1 MSPYWN
7 RTLMAIIAAAVVMG
21 LFTGCAATRTSIA
34 KRDLDVQTKMS
45 EAIFLEPVAPAQRT
59 VFVQVRNTSDRPSFD
74 IGPFVK
80 SAILAKGYQVTEN
93 PEIAHYKLQAQ
104 VLSVSKS
111 SPSAAEAAL
120 HDGFGATVMGAGT
133 GAISGAVIGGIAGG
147 RQGAAI
153 GAGVGGLLGGVIS
166 TIADSSVKDVTYV
179 AVTDVLISEKTK
191 QGVVGRR
198 NLQIDHNQGQGGNVR
213 QTFAEATDEK
223 RHRTRVV
230 STANKVNL
238 EYEEAATQLAQ
249 GLTRSLA
256 GLF

>member
-1 MSPYWN
+1 MLPYRN
-7 RTLMAIIAAAVVMG
+7 HLLMGVIAAVAFIE
-21 LFTGCAATRTSIA
+21 LLSGCAATQTSIA
-34 KRDLDVQTKMS
+34 KKNLDVQTKMS
-45 EAIFLEPVAPAQRT
+45 EAVFLEPVAPAQRI
-59 VFVQVRNTSDRPSFD
+59 VFVQVRNTSDKPNFD
-74 IGPFVK
+74 IGPSVR
-80 SAILAKGYQVTEN
+80 SAILAKGYQVTNN
-93 PEIAHYKLQAQ
+93 PDTAHYKLQAQ

-111 SPSAAEAAL
+111 DPTAAEAAL
-120 HDGFGATVMGAGT
+120 NDGFGATVIGAGT

-147 RQGAAI
+147 RSGAAI

-179 AVTDVLISEKTK
+179 AITDVLISERTK

-198 NLQIDHNQGQGGNVR
+198 NLQIDNSQGQGGSER

-238 EYEEAATQLAQ
+238 EYEEAAVQLTQ

>member
-1 MSPYWN
+1 MSQN
-7 RTLMAIIAAAVVMG
+7 RNHLLMCMIATVALIG
-21 LFTGCAATRTSIA
+21 LITGCAATHTSIA
-34 KRDLDVQTKMS
+34 KQDLDIQTKMS
-45 EAIFLEPVAPAQRT
+45 EAIFLEPVAPARRT
-59 VFVQVRNTSDRPSFD
+59 VFVQVRNTSDKPSFD
-74 IGPFVK
+74 IGHSVK
-80 SAILAKGYQVTEN
+80 SAILAKGYRVTDN
-93 PEIAHYKLQAQ
+93 PDTAHYKLQAQ

-111 SPSAAEAAL
+111 SPTAAEAAL
-120 HDGFGATVMGAGT
+120 DGGFGGTVVGAGT

-153 GAGVGGLLGGVIS
+153 GAGVGGLLGGVIA

-191 QGVVGRR
+191 EGVVGRR
-198 NLQIDHNQGQGGNVR
+198 NLQIDNNQGHGGSER

-238 EYEEAATQLAQ
+238 DYEEAAVELAQ

>member
-1 MSPYWN
+1 MSPYWT
-7 RTLMAIIAAAVVMG
+7 RGCMSILFVVALIG
-21 LFTGCAATRTSIA
+21 LLSGCAATQTSIA
-34 KRDLDVQTKMS
+34 KQHLDVQTKMS
-45 EAIFLEPVAPAQRT
+45 EAIFLEPVAPARRT

-74 IGPFVK
+74 IGPSVK
-80 SAILAKGYQVTEN
+80 SAILAKGYRVTEN
-93 PEIAHYKLQAQ
+93 PDIAHYKLQAQ

-111 SPSAAEAAL
+111 SPTAAEAAL
-120 HDGFGATVMGAGT
+120 NDGFGATIVGAGT

-191 QGVVGRR
+191 DGVVGRR
-198 NLQIDHNQGQGGNVR
+198 NLQIDNSQGQGGTER

-238 EYEEAATQLAQ
+238 EYEEAAGQLAQ
-249 GLTRSLA
+249 GLTRSLV

>member
-1 MSPYWN
+1 MSQYRN
-7 RTLMAIIAAAVVMG
+7 REFRTLICMVVLVG
-21 LFTGCAATRTSIA
+21 LFAGCAATQTSIA
-34 KRDLDVQTKMS
+34 KRELDVQTKMS
-45 EAIFLEPVAPAQRT
+45 EAVFLEPVAPARRT
-59 VFVQVRNTSDRPSFD
+59 VFVQVRNTSDKPSFD
-74 IGPFVK
+74 IGPSVK
-80 SAILAKGYQVTEN
+80 SAILAKGYRVTEN

-111 SPSAAEAAL
+111 SLTAAEAAL
-120 HDGFGATVMGAGT
+120 NDGFGATIVGAGT

-198 NLQIDHNQGQGGNVR
+198 NLQIDNSQGQGGSER

-238 EYEEAATQLAQ
+238 EYEEAAVQLAH